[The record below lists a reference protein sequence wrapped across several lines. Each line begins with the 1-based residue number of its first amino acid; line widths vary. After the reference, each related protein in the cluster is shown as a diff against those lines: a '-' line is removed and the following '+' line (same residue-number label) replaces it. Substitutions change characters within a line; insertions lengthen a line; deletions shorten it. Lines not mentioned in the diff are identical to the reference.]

1 MRRLLRSRT
10 DKAVLDAA
18 HAMAVEPWESL
29 LRELRGDRG
38 FLLGSEE
45 YREMDPLDRMKALK
59 SIDERIREIN
69 EWLRHYEEVRKRGR

>member
-1 MRRLLRSRT
+1 
-10 DKAVLDAA
+10 
-18 HAMAVEPWESL
+18 MAVEPWEDL

-69 EWLRHYEEVRKRGR
+69 EWLRHYEGEEAWTMRERLSSAFERFSSRTKW